1 MGDVRSPF
9 SGKIVEISVS
19 EGQEVLVGDRV
30 AIMEAMKMQTPI
42 LAEMAGIVT
51 QLHAKKGDSLKP
63 GGRILKIDVNE

>member
-1 MGDVRSPF
+1 MQ
-9 SGKIVEISVS
+9 

-51 QLHAKKGDSLKP
+51 LVSAKKGDSLKP